1 MTRFGANPTKKARIV
16 DELRQ
21 EILSGAIPRGM
32 RLQQDEVA
40 ARFQVSIT
48 PVREALRQLE
58 VDGLVISEPHRGVIV
73 RPLDMDDIKAAYVMR
88 RLIEPYAF
96 ARASRRLSRLDI
108 ARLAGCTDAMAA
120 ANDAGDTVGV
130 CSANRDFHFL
140 FYERCGI
147 PSLATRLEEL
157 WSAFPWDLLMT
168 DARVDSSVDEHRAIL
183 DAFEADDAEVIR
195 QAAETHVARSYARIS
210 ASLHGQ
216 AGPDPF
222 DLATD

>member
-1 MTRFGANPTKKARIV
+1 MTQFGASPTKKARIV
-16 DELRQ
+16 NELRR

-58 VDGLVISEPHRGVIV
+58 VDGLVVSEPHRGVIV
-73 RPLDMDDIKAAYVMR
+73 RPFDMDDIKAAYVMR
-88 RLIEPYAF
+88 LLIEPYAV
-96 ARASRRLSRLDI
+96 ARASRRLSRLDVGQLR
-108 ARLAGCTDAMAA
+108 ASTAAMAE

-147 PSLATRLEEL
+147 PNLASRLEEL
-157 WSAFPWDLLMT
+157 WSAFPWDVLMS

-183 DAFEADDAEVIR
+183 EAFEADDPVLIR
-195 QAAETHVARSYARIS
+195 QAAETHVARSYSRIS

-222 DLATD
+222 DLGTD